1 MFSTDISHSWNGR
14 CHACRSHSAI
24 LCGRALIDSL
34 AIAMKLP
41 PYFDHYLKSAPLELT
56 ADTQRPDHS
65 AEPQDEQN
73 AHGVSACE
81 VAACERGH
89 YPEAQR
95 RSQPQVQGARTCY
108 GDRETYNDWRYAEP
122 TA

>member
-1 MFSTDISHSWNGR
+1 
-14 CHACRSHSAI
+14 
-24 LCGRALIDSL
+24 
-34 AIAMKLP
+34 MKLP
-41 PYFDHYLKSAPLELT
+41 PSFDHYLKSAPLELT

-65 AEPQDEQN
+65 AEPQDEQH

-95 RSQPQVQGARTCY
+95 RSQPHVQGARTCY
-108 GDRETYNDWRYAEP
+108 GDRETYRPEEHTSELQYLMRISYAVFCFID
-122 TA
+122 

>member
-1 MFSTDISHSWNGR
+1 MFSTDISHSWNRR

-41 PYFDHYLKSAPLELT
+41 PSFDHYLKSAPLEMK
-56 ADTQRPDHS
+56 ADNQRPDQS

-73 AHGVSACE
+73 AQGDRDCE
-81 VAACERGH
+81 VDACERGH
-89 YPEAQR
+89 STEAQR
-95 RSQPQVQGARTCY
+95 RTQPQGQGARTCY
-108 GDRETYNDWRYAEP
+108 GECE
-122 TA
+122 